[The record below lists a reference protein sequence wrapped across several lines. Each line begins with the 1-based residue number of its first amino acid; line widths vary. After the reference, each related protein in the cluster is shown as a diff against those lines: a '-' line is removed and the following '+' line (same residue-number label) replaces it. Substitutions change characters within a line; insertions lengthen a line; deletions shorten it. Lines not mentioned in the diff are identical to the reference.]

1 MEGEEETP
9 TVVENAW
16 AYKVIAFIQWQEVFN

>member
-1 MEGEEETP
+1 MEGEDETP
-9 TVVENAW
+9 SVVENAW